1 MAMDWLN
8 NPWVVGIGGGIL
20 SGLLVMFVSRTLF
33 SRRDRREYAQ
43 KLTSANREVIYALRP
58 GLSEG
63 HVPDSRV
70 VESLI
75 SATARKYAVEA
86 KDMYGARQVGEELI
100 KEIMDSSF
108 ISANTKQEY
117 CNQLESLRP
126 AMVRRNEQGE
136 LVVERT
142 SRTDLEQHRSRMV
155 SMMSAMMGLVTTL
168 MTMMLVFSDFFKGDT
183 LDSKSGSVKFL
194 LPMVATLMAMAMA
207 TTPMVL
213 RNEARRRIRD
223 RDGRDKDNRE
233 RNEKDKA
240 T

>member
-1 MAMDWLN
+1 MDWMN
-8 NPWVVGIGGGIL
+8 NPWIVGIGGGIL
-20 SGLLVMFVSRTLF
+20 SGLLVTFVSRALF

-43 KLTSANREVIYALRP
+43 KLASANREVIYALRP

-108 ISANTKQEY
+108 ISASTKQEY

-126 AMVRRNEQGE
+126 ATARRDEQGE

-142 SRTDLEQHRSRMV
+142 PTGRTELEQYRARMV
-155 SMMSAMMGLVTTL
+155 SMTSAMMGIVTML
-168 MTMMLVFSDFFKGDT
+168 MTVMLVFSDFFKGSVF
-183 LDSKSGSVKFL
+183 DSKPDSVTFL
-194 LPMVATLMAMAMA
+194 LPMVAALMATVMAAAFM
-207 TTPMVL
+207 ML
-213 RNEARRRIRD
+213 RNDARRRMRD
-223 RDGRDKDNRE
+223 RDNRDKDNRD
-233 RNEKDKA
+233 RDDADKA